1 MPDEFVT
8 QAEHREF
15 EKRMEAEHVR
25 QNHRLTELEEAVKNI
40 STLTISVSKLAVS
53 MEQMAEEQ
61 KKTNVRLTALEQ
73 EPAENW
79 KKLLW
84 ILASAVVGA
93 LVGYFIH

>member
-1 MPDEFVT
+1 MPDEYVT

-15 EKRMEAEHVR
+15 EKRMEAEHTR
-25 QNHRLTELEEAVKNI
+25 QNHRLSELEEAVKNI
-40 STLTISVSKLAVS
+40 STLTVSVSKLAVS

-79 KKLLW
+79 KK
-84 ILASAVVGA
+84 AVWLVITALIGA
-93 LVGYFIH
+93 AVGYFLH